1 LGAEAGSADLSAG
14 GKRNSKQLI
23 FLAVVVLHGAVVLL
37 LLRATHQF
45 QTPVRAAVEP
55 LVFLLLHSRE
65 TPPVPTA
72 AAETPL
78 NSKAP
83 KRKPPQPLAAAPQA
97 APSQAITIPSE
108 TAPKIDWQQE
118 AELAALSGV
127 ANGEKE
133 RNYRNLGGLSDAQ
146 LKWVRDNHMVQMEP
160 GIVWAHPRVE
170 IDKATLIPIIHIN
183 DHCVLVL
190 VFVFCSVGH
199 ITPNSHLLD
208 HRRDA
213 PAQ

>member
-1 LGAEAGSADLSAG
+1 LGAG
-14 GKRNSKQLI
+14 GKRNSRQLI
-23 FLAVVVLHGAVVLL
+23 FLAVVALHGAVGLL

-45 QTPVRAAVEP
+45 QAPERAAAEP
-55 LVFLLLHSRE
+55 LVFLLLHDRE
-65 TPPVPTA
+65 SAPVKTA
-72 AAETPL
+72 GAETPL
-78 NSKAP
+78 NSKAS
-83 KRKPPQPLAAAPQA
+83 KRKPSTPVAREPSTPGPPMAP
-97 APSQAITIPSE
+97 TD

-118 AELAALSGV
+118 AELAALNGV
-127 ANGEKE
+127 ANADKE

-160 GIVWAHPRVE
+160 GIVWAHPRIE
-170 IDKATLIPIIHIN
+170 IDKATSLPIVHIN

-208 HRRDA
+208 HMHDA

>member
-1 LGAEAGSADLSAG
+1 LGAG
-14 GKRNSKQLI
+14 GKRNAQQLI
-23 FLAVVVLHGAVVLL
+23 FLAVAVLHGAVVLL

-45 QTPVRAAVEP
+45 QTPVRTAVEP

-65 TPPVPTA
+65 QPPQTTA
-72 AAETPL
+72 GADTSL

-83 KRKPPQPLAAAPQA
+83 KRKPSQPPAASLQAATPQSMPPPREAAPN
-97 APSQAITIPSE
+97 
-108 TAPKIDWQQE
+108 IDWQRE
-118 AELAALSGV
+118 IELAAQNGV
-127 ANGEKE
+127 VNAEKQ
-133 RNYRNLGGLSDAQ
+133 RNYRNLAGISEAQ

-170 IDKATLIPIIHIN
+170 IDKATLLPIVHIN

-199 ITPNSHLLD
+199 IRPNSHLLD
-208 HRRDA
+208 HMHDA

>member
-1 LGAEAGSADLSAG
+1 MA
-14 GKRNSKQLI
+14 
-23 FLAVVVLHGAVVLL
+23 LHGAVVLL

-45 QTPVRAAVEP
+45 EAPQRVAAEP
-55 LVFLLLHSRE
+55 LIFLLLHSGE
-65 TPPVPTA
+65 SAPVTTA
-72 AAETPL
+72 GAVTPL
-78 NSKAP
+78 NAKAS
-83 KRKPPQPLAAAPQA
+83 KRKPSTPAARE
-97 APSQAITIPSE
+97 PSTLQLPIPPTD

-118 AELAALSGV
+118 AELAALNGV
-127 ANGEKE
+127 ANADKE

-146 LKWVRDNHMVQMEP
+146 LKWVRDNHMVRMEP

-170 IDKATLIPIIHIN
+170 IDKATLLPIVHLN

-190 VFVFCSVGH
+190 MFVFCSVGH

-208 HRRDA
+208 HMHDA

>member
-1 LGAEAGSADLSAG
+1 MGAG

-23 FLAVVVLHGAVVLL
+23 FLAVVVLHGGVVLL

-45 QTPVRAAVEP
+45 QAPVRVSEEP
-55 LVFLLLHSRE
+55 LAFLLYHSRE
-65 TPPVPTA
+65 PPPVTVA
-72 AAETPL
+72 TGTPL

-83 KRKPPQPLAAAPQA
+83 RRKPPTPAPEPAVSEAVTPPSAAAPQ
-97 APSQAITIPSE
+97 
-108 TAPKIDWQQE
+108 IDWQQE
-118 AELAALSGV
+118 AQLTALNGAAN
-127 ANGEKE
+127 ADKE

-160 GIVWAHPRVE
+160 GIVWARPRVE
-170 IDKATLIPIIHIN
+170 IDKATLIPIVHIN

-208 HRRDA
+208 HMRDA

>member
-1 LGAEAGSADLSAG
+1 MGAG
-14 GKRNSKQLI
+14 GKRNSRQLI
-23 FLAVVVLHGAVVLL
+23 FLAVVALHGAVVLL

-45 QTPVRAAVEP
+45 QAPQRAAAEP
-55 LVFLLLHSRE
+55 LVFLLLRNRDSA
-65 TPPVPTA
+65 PVTTA
-72 AAETPL
+72 GAETPL
-78 NSKAP
+78 KSKAS
-83 KRKPPQPLAAAPQA
+83 KRKPSTPLAREPSTPQL
-97 APSQAITIPSE
+97 PIPPTD

-118 AELAALSGV
+118 AELAALNGV
-127 ANGEKE
+127 ANADKE

-170 IDKATLIPIIHIN
+170 IDKATLIPIVHIN

-208 HRRDA
+208 HMHDA

>member
-1 LGAEAGSADLSAG
+1 LGAD
-14 GKRNSKQLI
+14 GKRNSRQLV
-23 FLAVVVLHGAVVLL
+23 FLAVVALHGAVVLL

-45 QTPVRAAVEP
+45 QAPERAAAEP

-65 TPPVPTA
+65 SAPSTTA

-78 NSKAP
+78 NSKGS
-83 KRKPPQPLAAAPQA
+83 KRTPSTPAAREPSTPQLRMPQLPMPP
-97 APSQAITIPSE
+97 SD

-118 AELAALSGV
+118 AELTALNGV
-127 ANGEKE
+127 ANADRE

-170 IDKATLIPIIHIN
+170 IDKATLIPIVHIN

-208 HRRDA
+208 HMHDA

>member
-1 LGAEAGSADLSAG
+1 LGAG

-23 FLAVVVLHGAVVLL
+23 FLAVVALHGAVVLL

-45 QTPVRAAVEP
+45 QSPVHAAVEP
-55 LVFLLLHSRE
+55 LVFFLVHSRE
-65 TPPVPTA
+65 PAPVTTA

-83 KRKPPQPLAAAPQA
+83 KRKPLQSPAASLQATTPQNAPP
-97 APSQAITIPSE
+97 PSDAVPD
-108 TAPKIDWQQE
+108 IDWQREIGLE
-118 AELAALSGV
+118 AQNGV
-127 ANGEKE
+127 VNAEKE
-133 RNYRNLGGLSDAQ
+133 RNYRNLGGISEAQ
-146 LKWVRDNHMVQMEP
+146 LKWVRDNHMVQMAP

-170 IDKATLIPIIHIN
+170 IDKATLLPIVHIN

-199 ITPNSHLLD
+199 ITPNGHLLD
-208 HRRDA
+208 HMRDA

>member
-1 LGAEAGSADLSAG
+1 LGAG

-45 QTPVRAAVEP
+45 QAPVRASAEP
-55 LVFLLLHSRE
+55 LALLLFHSRE
-65 TPPVPTA
+65 PPPVTTA
-72 AAETPL
+72 SAETPL

-83 KRKPPQPLAAAPQA
+83 KRKLPQPPAAALEPPTPQAITPPSEAAPQ
-97 APSQAITIPSE
+97 
-108 TAPKIDWQQE
+108 IDWQQE
-118 AELAALSGV
+118 AELAALNGV
-127 ANGEKE
+127 ANADKE
-133 RNYRNLGGLSDAQ
+133 RNYRNLGGISEAQ
-146 LKWVRDNHMVQMEP
+146 LKWVRDNHMVQMAP

-170 IDKATLIPIIHIN
+170 IDKATLIPIVHIN

-190 VFVFCSVGH
+190 VLVFCSVGH

-208 HRRDA
+208 HMRDA

>member
-1 LGAEAGSADLSAG
+1 LGAG
-14 GKRNSKQLI
+14 GKRNSRQLI
-23 FLAVVVLHGAVVLL
+23 FLAVVALHGAVVLL

-45 QTPVRAAVEP
+45 QAPQRAAAEP
-55 LVFLLLHSRE
+55 LVFLLLRNRDSA
-65 TPPVPTA
+65 PVTTA
-72 AAETPL
+72 GAETPL
-78 NSKAP
+78 KSKAS
-83 KRKPPQPLAAAPQA
+83 KRKPSTPLAREPSTPQL
-97 APSQAITIPSE
+97 PIPPTD

-118 AELAALSGV
+118 AELAALNGV
-127 ANGEKE
+127 ANADKE

-170 IDKATLIPIIHIN
+170 IDKATSLPIVHIN

-208 HRRDA
+208 HMHDA

>member
-1 LGAEAGSADLSAG
+1 LGAG

-23 FLAVVVLHGAVVLL
+23 FLAVVVLHCAAVLL

-45 QTPVRAAVEP
+45 QAPVRAAAEP

-65 TPPVPTA
+65 SPPLTTASTEVPSNPEAPVRKQQRTPA
-72 AAETPL
+72 AARA
-78 NSKAP
+78 AP
-83 KRKPPQPLAAAPQA
+83 PAAAPL
-97 APSQAITIPSE
+97 QAITIPSAA
-108 TAPKIDWQQE
+108 APNINWQQE
-118 AELAALSGV
+118 AELAAQNSV
-127 ANGEKE
+127 ANTDKE
-133 RNYRNLGGLSDAQ
+133 RAYRNLGGLSDAQ

-160 GIVWAHPRVE
+160 GMEWAQPRVE
-170 IDKATLIPIIHIN
+170 IDRATLLPIVHIN

-190 VFVFCSVGH
+190 VIVFCSVGH

-208 HRRDA
+208 HMHDA

>member
-1 LGAEAGSADLSAG
+1 LGAGS
-14 GKRNSKQLI
+14 KRNSKQLI
-23 FLAVVVLHGAVVLL
+23 FLAVVALHGAVVLL

-45 QTPVRAAVEP
+45 QAPVRASEEP
-55 LVFLLLHSRE
+55 LALLLFHNREPPAVTTAVAGTPLISKASRRKALTPAPQPGASQAI
-65 TPPVPTA
+65 TPP
-72 AAETPL
+72 
-78 NSKAP
+78 S
-83 KRKPPQPLAAAPQA
+83 AAAPQ
-97 APSQAITIPSE
+97 
-108 TAPKIDWQQE
+108 IDWQQE
-118 AELAALSGV
+118 AELAALNGV
-127 ANGEKE
+127 ANADKE
-133 RNYRNLGGLSDAQ
+133 RNYRNLGGLSDTQ

-208 HRRDA
+208 HMRDA

>member
-1 LGAEAGSADLSAG
+1 LGAS
-14 GKRNSKQLI
+14 GKRNSRQLI
-23 FLAVVVLHGAVVLL
+23 FLAVVVLHGAAVLL

-45 QTPVRAAVEP
+45 QTPVRTAVEP
-55 LVFLLLHSRE
+55 LVFLLLRSRE
-65 TPPVPTA
+65 QPPVTTTSA
-72 AAETPL
+72 DTPL

-83 KRKPPQPLAAAPQA
+83 ERRQPTPARDSQPETAQA
-97 APSQAITIPSE
+97 ETSRAIHPPSE
-108 TAPKIDWQQE
+108 TAPKIDWQKE
-118 AELAALSGV
+118 AELAAQNGV
-127 ANGEKE
+127 ANADKE
-133 RNYRNLGGLSDAQ
+133 RAYRNLGGLSDAQ

-170 IDKATLIPIIHIN
+170 IDKATLIPIVHIN

-199 ITPNSHLLD
+199 IKPNSHLLD
-208 HRRDA
+208 HMHDA

>member
-1 LGAEAGSADLSAG
+1 LGAG

-23 FLAVVVLHGAVVLL
+23 FLAVVVLHGGVVLL

-45 QTPVRAAVEP
+45 QAPVRVSEEP
-55 LVFLLLHSRE
+55 LAFLLYHSRE
-65 TPPVPTA
+65 PPPVTVA
-72 AAETPL
+72 TGTPL

-83 KRKPPQPLAAAPQA
+83 RRKPPTPAPEPAVSEAVTPPSAAAPQ
-97 APSQAITIPSE
+97 
-108 TAPKIDWQQE
+108 IDWQQE
-118 AELAALSGV
+118 AQLTALNGV
-127 ANGEKE
+127 ANADKE

-160 GIVWAHPRVE
+160 GIVWARPRVE
-170 IDKATLIPIIHIN
+170 IDKATLIPIVHIN

-208 HRRDA
+208 HMRDA